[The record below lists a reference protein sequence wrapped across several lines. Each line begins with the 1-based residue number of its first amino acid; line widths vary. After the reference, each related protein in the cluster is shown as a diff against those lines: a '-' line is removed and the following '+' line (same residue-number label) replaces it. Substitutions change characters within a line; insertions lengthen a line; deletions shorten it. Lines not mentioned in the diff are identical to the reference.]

1 MVIIWCLGLFPN
13 HITLSVPI
21 KEEQL
26 QVETLKIYDFQEKDL
41 RKVIKLTWISK
52 YNKIY
57 PFTTIPLWL
66 FSYARDLSTLFLSL
80 IFMAIASEE
89 DNQLAVP

>member
-41 RKVIKLTWISK
+41 RKVIKLTWIST

-57 PFTTIPLWL
+57 PFTTIPL
-66 FSYARDLSTLFLSL
+66 
-80 IFMAIASEE
+80 
-89 DNQLAVP
+89 